1 MSKVQITLTV
11 DSALLKDSQERL
23 AEQGLTLEDA
33 MESLLERIAG
43 EGKLPFEIH
52 PRTQPTREELLS
64 QLYGEEPTKDA
75 KDSAGLLEPEEEPPF
90 LFENPFRPDP

>member
-1 MSKVQITLTV
+1 MSKAQITLTV

-33 MESLLERIAG
+33 M

-75 KDSAGLLEPEEEPPF
+75 KDSAGLLEPEEETPF